1 MESIKRLSVGKK
13 WLFEVVLAG
22 AVLIAWGF
30 FSSKYGLETSNYVL
44 SSPKITAPIR
54 VVQLTDLHNS
64 EFGEGNAELIDL
76 VSQQHPDL
84 IVMTGDMLNGREDET
99 EIAASLVRMLTEV
112 APVYFSYGNH
122 EVTHERMFG
131 RDLTAL
137 FEEAGA
143 TVLEGTYED
152 VTVNGQTIRL
162 GGIYGYCLPEKYY
175 ATGEAKR
182 WECEFLKEF
191 QNTED
196 YTLLLAHLPTC
207 WIRNDNLDI
216 WEIDCVLSGHE
227 HGGQIRLPWIGGLYA
242 PDQGFFPGRSSGIYA
257 SQDGKRV
264 MVLSRGLGSGVGV
277 PRFNNVP
284 EIVVVDI
291 LPQRAM
297 EEE

>member
-1 MESIKRLSVGKK
+1 MVNRMIWFKRHPVVWTG
-13 WLFEVVLAG
+13 LFVATLVLYG
-22 AVLIAWGF
+22 LW
-30 FSSKYGLETSNYVL
+30 SSKYMLTVTLYQLTTEKL
-44 SSPKITAPIR
+44 TAPIR

-64 EFGEGNAELIDL
+64 EFGEANTRLVDL
-76 VSQQHPDL
+76 VTQQRPDL
-84 IVMTGDMLNGREDET
+84 ILMTGDMLNGREDET
-99 EIAASLVRMLTEV
+99 EIAASLVRRLTEV

-143 TVLEGTYED
+143 TVLDRTYED

-175 ATGEAKR
+175 YSGEAR
-182 WECEFLKEF
+182 YWECEFLKEF

-216 WEIDCVLSGHE
+216 WKIDFVVSGHE

-242 PDQGFFPGRSSGIYA
+242 PDQGFFPGRSSGVYL
-257 SQDGKRV
+257 SEDGKKA

>member
-1 MESIKRLSVGKK
+1 MRNCFKKRAS
-13 WLFEVVLAG
+13 LALLLTFL
-22 AVLIAWGF
+22 ALLVWGF
-30 FSSKYGLETSNYVL
+30 LGSKYALEVTNYVL
-44 SSPKITAPIR
+44 SSPKLTAPIR
-54 VVQLTDLHNS
+54 VVQMTDLHNS
-64 EFGEGNAELIDL
+64 EFGENNERL
-76 VSQQHPDL
+76 VRMVARQHPDL
-84 IVMTGDMLNGREDET
+84 ILMTGDMLNGREDKT
-99 EIAASLVRMLTEV
+99 EIAVNLVQRLTEV

-122 EVTHERMFG
+122 EVTHEQMFG

-152 VTVNGQTIRL
+152 VTVNGQMIRL
-162 GGIYGYCLPEKYY
+162 GGIYGYCLPEKYLR
-175 ATGEAKR
+175 TGEAKR
-182 WECEFLKEF
+182 WECEFLKAF
-191 QNTED
+191 QDTES

-207 WIRNDNLDI
+207 WILNDNLDI
-216 WEIDCVLSGHE
+216 WQIDCVFSGHE
-227 HGGQIRLPWIGGLYA
+227 HGGQIRLPLIGGLYA
-242 PDQGFFPGRSSGIYA
+242 PDRGFFPGRSSGIYA
-257 SQDGKRV
+257 SQDGERV

>member
-1 MESIKRLSVGKK
+1 MKRLSAGRKR
-13 WLFEVVLAG
+13 VLAVLLAIA
-22 AVLIAWGF
+22 AVIAWGVIG
-30 FSSKYGLETSNYVL
+30 SKYGLEVTNYVL
-44 SSPKITAPIR
+44 SSPKLTAPIR

-64 EFGEGNAELIDL
+64 EFGENNERL
-76 VSQQHPDL
+76 VRMVARQHPDL
-84 IVMTGDMLNGREDET
+84 ILMTGDMLNGREDET
-99 EIAASLVRMLTEV
+99 EIAVSLVRRLTEV

-122 EVTHERMFG
+122 EVTQEQVFA

-143 TVLEGTYED
+143 TVLNRTYED

-175 ATGEAKR
+175 YSGEATR

-191 QNTED
+191 QDTES

-216 WEIDCVLSGHE
+216 WQIDCVVSGHE
-227 HGGQIRLPWIGGLYA
+227 HGGQIRLPLIGGLYA

-257 SQDGKRV
+257 LQDGQRA

-277 PRFNNVP
+277 PRFGNVP

>member
-1 MESIKRLSVGKK
+1 MRCPLKKRAFVG
-13 WLFEVVLAG
+13 LLVI
-22 AVLIAWGF
+22 IAAWSCWGLLG
-30 FSSKYGLETSNYVL
+30 SKYGLEVTNYVL
-44 SSPKITAPIR
+44 SSPKLTAPIR
-54 VVQLTDLHNS
+54 VVQLADLHNS
-64 EFGEGNAELIDL
+64 EFGESNERL
-76 VSQQHPDL
+76 VRMVKKQNPDL
-84 IVMTGDMLNGREDET
+84 ILMTGDMLNGREDET
-99 EIAASLVRMLTEV
+99 EIAVNLVRRLTGV

-122 EVTHERMFG
+122 EVTHERTFA

-143 TVLEGTYED
+143 TVLDRTYKD

-175 ATGEAKR
+175 YSGEAKR
-182 WECEFLKEF
+182 WECEYLKEF
-191 QNTED
+191 QDTES

-216 WEIDCVLSGHE
+216 WKIDCVFSGHE
-227 HGGQIRLPWIGGLYA
+227 HGGQIRLPLIGGLYA

-257 SQDGKRV
+257 SQDGKRA

-291 LPQRAM
+291 LPQRTM

>member
-1 MESIKRLSVGKK
+1 MFVGWKRLIA
-13 WLFEVVLAG
+13 LLLASL
-22 AVLIAWGF
+22 ALLAWGF
-30 FSSKYGLETSNYVL
+30 LGSKYALEVTNYVL
-44 SSPKITAPIR
+44 SSPKLTAPIR

-64 EFGEGNAELIDL
+64 EFGENNARL
-76 VSQQHPDL
+76 VSLVAQQQPDL
-84 IVMTGDMLNGREDET
+84 ILMTGDMLNGREDET
-99 EIAASLVRMLTEV
+99 EIAANLVRRLTEV

-162 GGIYGYCLPEKYY
+162 GGIYGYCLPEKYLR
-175 ATGEAKR
+175 TGEAKR
-182 WECEFLKEF
+182 WECEFLKAF
-191 QNTED
+191 QDTES

-207 WIRNDNLDI
+207 WVRNDNLDI
-216 WEIDCVLSGHE
+216 WQIDCVFSGHE
-227 HGGQIRLPWIGGLYA
+227 HGGQIRLPLIGGLYA

-257 SQDGKRV
+257 SQDGRRV
-264 MVLSRGLGSGVGV
+264 MVLSRGLGGGVGV

-284 EIVVVDI
+284 EIVVLEIV
-291 LPQRAM
+291 PQRAM

>member
-1 MESIKRLSVGKK
+1 MKRFKRCA
-13 WLFEVVLAG
+13 VLACLL
-22 AVLIAWGF
+22 LIALVL
-30 FSSKYGLETSNYVL
+30 LEVWRCKHLLTVTSYEL
-44 SSPKITAPIR
+44 TTDKLKQAIR
-54 VVQLTDLHNS
+54 LVHLTDLHNS
-64 EFGEGNAELIDL
+64 EFGEDNAELIDL
-76 VSQQHPDL
+76 VNRQAPDL
-84 IVMTGDMLNGREDET
+84 ILMTGDMLNGREEET
-99 EIAASLVRMLTEV
+99 KVAVNLVRRLTETV
-112 APVYFSYGNH
+112 PVYFSYGNH
-122 EVTHERMFG
+122 EVTHQNTFRS
-131 RDLTAL
+131 DLTAL

-143 TVLEGTYED
+143 VVLNRTYED

-175 ATGEAKR
+175 ATGEAR
-182 WECEFLKEF
+182 YWECEFLKEF

-242 PDQGFFPGRSSGIYA
+242 PDQGFFPGRSSGVYL
-257 SQDGKRV
+257 SEDGKKA
-264 MVLSRGLGSGVGV
+264 MVLSRGLGSGVDV

-297 EEE
+297 GEE

>member
-1 MESIKRLSVGKK
+1 MKRLSLGKK
-13 WLFEVVLAG
+13 RLL
-22 AVLIAWGF
+22 AVLLAALVLLAWCLLG
-30 FSSKYGLETSNYVL
+30 SRYALELTNYVL
-44 SSPKITAPIR
+44 SSPKLTVPIR

-64 EFGEGNAELIDL
+64 EFGENNERL
-76 VSQQHPDL
+76 VRMVSRQHPDL
-84 IVMTGDMLNGREDET
+84 ILMTGDMLNGREDDT
-99 EIAASLVRMLTEV
+99 EIAANLVRRLTEV

-122 EVTHERMFG
+122 EVTHQNTFRS
-131 RDLTAL
+131 DLTAL

-143 TVLEGTYED
+143 VVLNRTYED

-175 ATGEAKR
+175 SSGEAKR
-182 WECEFLKEF
+182 WECEYLKEF
-191 QNTED
+191 QDTES

-216 WEIDCVLSGHE
+216 WQIDCVVSGHE
-227 HGGQIRLPWIGGLYA
+227 HGGQIRLPLIGGLYA
-242 PDQGFFPGRSSGIYA
+242 PDQGFFSGRSSGIYA
-257 SQDGKRV
+257 SQDGERA

-291 LPQRAM
+291 LPQRTM

>member
-1 MESIKRLSVGKK
+1 MKRFKRCA
-13 WLFEVVLAG
+13 VLACLL
-22 AVLIAWGF
+22 LIALMLLEVWRC
-30 FSSKYGLETSNYVL
+30 KYLLTVTSYEL
-44 SSPKITAPIR
+44 TTDKLTAPIR
-54 VVQLTDLHNS
+54 LVHLTDLHNS
-64 EFGEGNAELIDL
+64 EFGADNAELIDL
-76 VSQQHPDL
+76 VNQQAPDL
-84 IVMTGDMLNGREDET
+84 ILMTGDMLNGREEET
-99 EIAASLVRMLTEV
+99 EVAVNLVRRLKET

-122 EVTHERMFG
+122 EVTHQNTFR

-143 TVLEGTYED
+143 VVLNRTYED

-175 ATGEAKR
+175 ATGEAR
-182 WECEFLKEF
+182 YWECEFLKEF

-242 PDQGFFPGRSSGIYA
+242 PDQGFFPGRSSGVYL
-257 SQDGKRV
+257 SENGKKA
-264 MVLSRGLGSGVGV
+264 MVLSRGLGSGNAV
-277 PRFNNVP
+277 PRFGNVP
-284 EIVVVDI
+284 EVVVVDI
-291 LPQRAM
+291 IPQRAM
-297 EEE
+297 GEE

>member
-1 MESIKRLSVGKK
+1 MGLAT
-13 WLFEVVLAG
+13 LVV
-22 AVLIAWGF
+22 VAWCF
-30 FSSKYGLETSNYVL
+30 FGSEYGLELTHYVL

-54 VVQLTDLHNS
+54 VVHLTDLHNS
-64 EFGEGNAELIDL
+64 EFGENNERL
-76 VSQQHPDL
+76 VRMVAQQHPDL

-182 WECEFLKEF
+182 WECEYLKEF
-191 QNTED
+191 QDTES

-216 WEIDCVLSGHE
+216 WQIDCVLSGHE